1 MTKFLRAMI
10 AEPAPTGPLRF
21 IASTPGIKRDG
32 VEIDQTMWSLEHYRA
47 NPTVLWVH
55 DYGGKHLPIGRA
67 AVMVEGEKLIADVEF
82 DQSDDF
88 AKQVESK
95 YRRGFLHAVSVGW
108 DNVEVDGRMMHELLD
123 ISAVP
128 VPGDPDALI
137 QRQAAGFRSLSQA
150 INQVLNEE
158 PAEPQSQTWAATDY
172 VEFPITEPDTRSL
185 SQQVADEVELRLGR
199 RAGAVLSQRNKDD
212 LMEAMRL
219 ISGVVERSAKPED
232 PAVPAEPL
240 PEEKTQRA
248 AATPPGEDSG
258 AALLTL
264 KHLFDSFKI

>member
-1 MTKFLRAMI
+1 MTQFLRAMI

-21 IASTPGIKRDG
+21 VASTPGIKRDG
-32 VEIDQTMWSLEHYRA
+32 REIDQTMWSLEHYRA

-55 DYGGKHLPIGRA
+55 DYRGERLPIGRA

-82 DQSDDF
+82 DQADDF

-108 DNVEVDGRMMHELLD
+108 DDIEVDGRAMYELLD

-172 VEFPITEPDTRSL
+172 VELPITEPDTRSL
-185 SQQVADEVELRLGR
+185 PQQVADEIEMRLGR

-219 ISGVVERSAKPED
+219 ISGVIDRGVKPED
-232 PAVPAEPL
+232 PAVPAADEPQPL
-240 PEEKTQRA
+240 PEQPKREA
-248 AATPPGEDSG
+248 AAEMAG
-258 AALLTL
+258 LLKL
-264 KHLFDSFKI
+264 KDLFDSFKI

>member
-1 MTKFLRAMI
+1 MTQFLRAMI

-21 IASTPGIKRDG
+21 IASTPGVKRDG
-32 VEIDQTMWSLEHYRA
+32 AAIDQTMWSLEHYRA
-47 NPTVLWVH
+47 NPIVLWVH
-55 DYGGKHLPIGRA
+55 DYWGEHLPIGRA
-67 AVMVEGEKLIADVEF
+67 TVLVEGEKLIADVEF
-82 DQSDDF
+82 DQNDDF

-95 YRRGFLHAVSVGW
+95 YRRGYLHAVSVGW
-108 DNVEVDGRMMHELLD
+108 DNFEVDGRTMHELLD

-137 QRQAAGFRSLSQA
+137 QRQVRGMRNLQDAIDLVLAAPSLALSP
-150 INQVLNEE
+150 E
-158 PAEPQSQTWAATDY
+158 PEPTLQ
-172 VEFPITEPDTRSL
+172 PDTRSL
-185 SQQVADEVELRLGR
+185 SQQVADEIELRLGS

-219 ISGVVERSAKPED
+219 ISGVVERSAKPDE
-232 PAVPAEPL
+232 PLVPAALL

-248 AATPPGEDSG
+248 AATESQTEDS